1 MEIELKFALLADGP
15 AVLEQRLGRLP
26 VLLHHKP
33 QHFQLHNTYFD
44 TPDHPLRRNK
54 VALRVR
60 QIGTVAAPQWVQTLK
75 MGQGGASAL
84 SQRGEWEAALP
95 SAMLDATPLQATPW
109 RELDPDGSLF
119 AALQPQFVTAFART
133 TWTIAVPGGSRVE
146 VALDIGTVEAN
157 GSKAP
162 ICELELELL
171 AGSADALF
179 DVAKQIAHSVSL
191 IPLQWSKSEQGY
203 QLAQG
208 ALNTPLRSQA
218 VPVRKSMSLH
228 GVAAITLR
236 EMLVQFTTNLN
247 HLRVSDDPEVLHQ
260 ARIGW
265 RRFKGALQLFRKHP
279 DLASAPTLVP
289 LQTLVH
295 TMARLR
301 DLDVAACETL
311 PMFANAYTG
320 ADAQRKV
327 RWKAMETALSR
338 AVAEQRAVLLEA
350 LGHPAVGHTL
360 IELTEWLEL
369 HLQPGVAENGLR
381 PAQAADWVLRR
392 LSRLHARLKEEP
404 MHASDADVQ
413 HRIRILSK
421 RLRYGVEA
429 LRPLLPPRKA
439 KRWLKFATA
448 LQENIG
454 AARDIGN
461 ALNIVAHLQVDPGI
475 VDFLR
480 GLAFG
485 ERMHVR

>member
-33 QHFQLHNTYFD
+33 QHFHLHNTYFD

-95 SAMLDATPLQATPW
+95 NAMLDATPLQATPW

-218 VPVRKSMSLH
+218 MPVRKSMSLH

-236 EMLVQFTTNLN
+236 EMLV
-247 HLRVSDDPEVLHQ
+247 
-260 ARIGW
+260 
-265 RRFKGALQLFRKHP
+265 
-279 DLASAPTLVP
+279 
-289 LQTLVH
+289 
-295 TMARLR
+295 
-301 DLDVAACETL
+301 
-311 PMFANAYTG
+311 
-320 ADAQRKV
+320 
-327 RWKAMETALSR
+327 
-338 AVAEQRAVLLEA
+338 
-350 LGHPAVGHTL
+350 
-360 IELTEWLEL
+360 
-369 HLQPGVAENGLR
+369 
-381 PAQAADWVLRR
+381 
-392 LSRLHARLKEEP
+392 
-404 MHASDADVQ
+404 
-413 HRIRILSK
+413 
-421 RLRYGVEA
+421 
-429 LRPLLPPRKA
+429 
-439 KRWLKFATA
+439 
-448 LQENIG
+448 
-454 AARDIGN
+454 
-461 ALNIVAHLQVDPGI
+461 
-475 VDFLR
+475 
-480 GLAFG
+480 
-485 ERMHVR
+485 